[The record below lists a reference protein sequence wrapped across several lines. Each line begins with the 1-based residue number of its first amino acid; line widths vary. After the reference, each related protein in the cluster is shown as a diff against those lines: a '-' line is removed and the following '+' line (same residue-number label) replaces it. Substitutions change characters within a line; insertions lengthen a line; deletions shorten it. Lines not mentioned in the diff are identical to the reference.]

1 MSSFGDRTRFATL
14 LAAGAILTVAGVSA
28 RVSSINPMLLGQR
41 NTVVGATTQLSG
53 TNEAS
58 VLQVAQSGTGSAVHG
73 TTGPGT
79 GVAGYFSSGNGTGL
93 IGVAASP
100 DRVGIVAVNSGSTA
114 GNGSALSADGGE
126 NSAVRATSD
135 GATAVVAA
143 ASGDGMAGIH
153 ALDRSPDGSGYA
165 LVATGDASVVGS
177 LSVTEGCVG
186 CTPMVLAVN
195 GSSVPVQRGEAVAVG
210 GVQLGPYGSTVVV
223 VRPASQHEQVFGI
236 VDRGLVAAAS
246 GDARTGIR
254 PKWLEGQTV
263 VPTGGVLRVAIG
275 GILTLDGELPGV
287 SVGARLWV
295 GLTPGELVPQHLGVV
310 SVGRYLGVRPDGR
323 GVILIDID
331 QEA

>member
-1 MSSFGDRTRFATL
+1 MSSFGERTRFATL
-14 LAAGAILTVAGVSA
+14 LAAGAILTVAGLSL
-28 RVSSINPMLLGQR
+28 RVSSINPMLLGQP
-41 NTVVGATTQLSG
+41 NTAVGATTQLSG
-53 TNEAS
+53 SNAAS
-58 VLQVAQSGTGSAVHG
+58 VLQVAQSGTGSAVRG
-73 TTGPGT
+73 TTGAGP
-79 GVAGYFSSGNGTGL
+79 GVAGYFSSASGTGVL
-93 IGVAASP
+93 GIAGSP
-100 DRVGIVAVNSGSTA
+100 DRVGIVAANSGSSA
-114 GNGSALSADGGE
+114 GSGSALQADGGE

-186 CTPMVLAVN
+186 CTAMVLAAN
-195 GSSVPVQRGEAVAVG
+195 GSSVSVQQGEAVAVAG
-210 GVQLGPYGSTVVV
+210 LHIAPDGSTVVI
-223 VRPASQHEQVFGI
+223 VRPAARHEQVFGI

-246 GDARTGIR
+246 GDERTGIR

-275 GILTLDGELPGV
+275 GMLTLDGELPGV
-287 SVGARLWV
+287 RAGARLWV
-295 GLTPGELVPQHLGVV
+295 GLIPGELVPQHLGVV

-331 QEA
+331 QKE